1 MSEPRLIAI
10 VLTRNEEQHLPG
22 CLTSLRPLGAPVL
35 VLDSG
40 STDRTCELAR
50 AAGAQVERRAFD
62 GYANQ
67 RNAALALALDL
78 APGAAWALFVD
89 ADERLTPA
97 LTAELTR
104 VIATAQLDPA
114 GYWIPR
120 RNIVFGRTLRGGG
133 WWPDYQARLLR
144 LGRARYDVA
153 RQVHETVL
161 FDGPTGKLRAP
172 MLHYNYATRREFI
185 AKQRAY
191 TRRRVT
197 QARTAGLRPR
207 RRAYLGM
214 PLRELYR
221 RFVRLH
227 GYRDGLTGFLLAAVL
242 AWEELRAVWLLRRE
256 GRNR

>member
-1 MSEPRLIAI
+1 MSDAALIAI
-10 VLTRNEEQHLPG
+10 VLTRNEERHLPG
-22 CLTSLRPLGAPVL
+22 CLTSLRPLGVPVL

-40 STDRTCELAR
+40 STDRTRDLAR
-50 AAGAQVERRAFD
+50 AAGARVEVRPFD

-67 RNAALALALDL
+67 RNAALALAAD
-78 APGAAWALFVD
+78 AVARADWVLFLD

-97 LTAELTR
+97 LAAELTR
-104 VIATAQLDPA
+104 VVATAPAELA

-120 RNIVFGRTLRGGG
+120 RNVVSGQSLRGGG

-161 FDGPTGKLRAP
+161 FDGPTERLRAP

-191 TRRRVT
+191 TQRRVT
-197 QARTAGLRPR
+197 RERMKGFRPR
-207 RRAYLGM
+207 RRAYLSM
-214 PLRELYR
+214 PLRELHR

-227 GYRDGLTGFLLAAVL
+227 GYRDGLTGLFLAAVL
-242 AWEELRAVWLLRRE
+242 AWEELCAVGLLRRG
-256 GRNR
+256 GRPS